1 MKIQR
6 RTNLLWGL
14 LFFSIALILLL
25 NTFDVIPS
33 GLYDLLVRAWPALF
47 IVFGVSTL
55 LRPRIPLS
63 GAIAIVVSALLV
75 GGMAAVAYTN
85 RAEEE
90 RSDQLKAI
98 TQTISEEVNLLE
110 ISLETLMTD
119 VEVESS
125 PDRAAG
131 ITGEFVGSTESVIA
145 ISYAEGTDNRATFTV
160 RETRPDQFPNL
171 EAVGRGVLRL
181 QIPTD
186 IAVAISFAGED
197 GEVTFNMSDL
207 ALERLSLVTQNGNVL
222 VTMPEYAPLSPNAA
236 EQPGN
241 ITARNGAVTL
251 FIPEA
256 VAVRLS
262 LEREGSEI
270 RPEFDENIYR
280 YLEGDTL
287 EARTYETADIRLNY
301 VITAPNGLIRVEN
314 AAGSS

>member
-110 ISLETLMTD
+110 ISLETLMTN